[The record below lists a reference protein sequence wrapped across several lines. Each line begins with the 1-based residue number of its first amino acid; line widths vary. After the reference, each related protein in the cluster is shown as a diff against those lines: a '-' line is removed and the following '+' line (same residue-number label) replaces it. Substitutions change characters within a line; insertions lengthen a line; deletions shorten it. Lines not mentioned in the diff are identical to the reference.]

1 MAESVIRQLQASRKF
16 DTLRV
21 PKGYDQ
27 NVGVDKKFVSEGD
40 PVPPDM
46 SSLEAE
52 VLGRA
57 PKGKVVEQ
65 VGIRE
70 PEIVEKAGFDLIA
83 RFKKAEDSL
92 GEDKTSLDPLAEHV
106 STVAREMRGGDGG
119 SPAVSAD
126 VAAALLAI
134 KPQTR
139 DMILRRAGN
148 PPEFESLRQSGLAD
162 VPKEKKLTND
172 LALAGGR
179 ARVREEEAEL
189 ARQQS
194 SERLPMIK
202 RASSVMAQPD
212 KMTAGGTL
220 VKSSQRYK
228 EFKIDDQS
236 PLNEKGPRTI
246 AEERRAQ
253 LAEELRAK
261 GKTDAQIERQIAKR
275 VPDPSTQKLTEG
287 QRRALNDLA
296 GDQIAEAKAVEKKYP
311 ESGARLPQQ
320 VEPHEAPPV
329 LKRTDATPTRKPTPA
344 QARVLEAAAKGDK
357 TVEELS
363 KAAGVK
369 TETVRRLLRSG
380 LLDYA
385 GEVRSLPQD
394 QQLWKGTD
402 QNYWEPQDRR
412 TGGPNTA
419 RTVDYR
425 NKGQA
430 TRALQR
436 LYELT
441 APETALTEQGAPV
454 HLAADNTSTID
465 MDAMFPWWRMRF
477 ADMDDSGK
485 IVYPKQLPS
494 AEFITGLIESRLK
507 VTDPKFYDRVLPLI
521 RRSIEAAP
529 DAPNPFTESAGTT
542 AHQYSQMVMLPS
554 PSFQTM
560 MKQAVQER
568 TSTTPVYGPT
578 AVDLHMP
585 YPIYGPRAVD
595 RPDVEAPERHPFK
608 GEKPSD
614 KAKSQVQ
621 KLRELLGKPG
631 LEDQGS
637 IYRMPANSPM
647 RALLA

>member
-40 PVPPDM
+40 PLPSDM

-92 GEDKTSLDPLAEHV
+92 GEDRTSLDPLAEHV

-148 PPEFESLRQSGLAD
+148 PPEFESLRKSGLAP
-162 VPKEKKLTND
+162 VPADKKLD
-172 LALAGGR
+172 AAFAEAGGR
-179 ARVREEEAEL
+179 ARVREEEADL

-236 PLNEKGPRTI
+236 PLDEKGPHTL

-253 LAEELRAK
+253 IAEELRAK
-261 GKTDAQIERQIAKR
+261 GKTDKQIEKQIATR

-296 GDQIAEAKAVEKKYP
+296 GDQIAEAKAIEKKYD
-311 ESGARLPQQ
+311 SGARLPQQ
-320 VEPHEAPPV
+320 VRPGEEPPV
-329 LKRTDATPTRKPTPA
+329 LKRTNATPARKPTPA
-344 QARVLEAAAKGDK
+344 QARILEAAAKGDK
-357 TVEELS
+357 TLEELA
-363 KAAGVK
+363 KAAGAK
-369 TETVRRLLRSG
+369 PDAVRRLLRSG
-380 LLDYA
+380 RLAYA

-394 QQLWKGTD
+394 QQMWKGTD
-402 QNYWEPQDRR
+402 PNYWEPEDRA

-441 APETALTEQGAPV
+441 APQTALTEQGAPV

-465 MDAMFPWWRMRF
+465 MDSMFPWWRMRF

-507 VTDPKFYDRVLPLI
+507 VTDPKFFDRVLPLI

-529 DAPNPFTESAGTT
+529 DQPNPFTESAGTT
-542 AHQYSQMVMLPS
+542 AYQYSQKVMLPS
-554 PSFQTM
+554 PSFQAM

-568 TSTTPVYGPT
+568 TSATPVYRPT
-578 AVDLHMP
+578 AVDYHMQ